1 MEEYTN
7 STVIDDGSD
16 LFMDAPEETTE
27 DVQEPVE
34 HEEPTDNPADDT
46 PTDDTPAD
54 DSEKPAEKQGIRITY
69 LGEEKELS
77 YEEAVTLAQKGMN
90 YDKILQERDTYKAT
104 HDEADKSLKELGK
117 WAKQAGMTLPEY
129 VEHLQSVRHTQS
141 LNTEIAAIRAKYPE
155 IPEEAAKEMAETR
168 IKEQDAEEQ
177 RAAQERQRE
186 AQAEQER
193 AAQEP
198 WNEFVRRYPDM
209 DSVEKIPAEVMAE
222 IEQGARP
229 VEAMQRYEKKE
240 LQKQI
245 TELTTKVSQLEK
257 NKENKEKALPNVST
271 SRNTEPVDPFLEGL
285 FS

>member
-34 HEEPTDNPADDT
+34 HEEPTDTPAE
-46 PTDDTPAD
+46 DTPAE
-54 DSEKPAEKQGIRITY
+54 EKPAEKQGIRITY

-90 YDKILQERDTYKAT
+90 YDKILQERDVYKAT

-141 LNTEIAAIRAKYPE
+141 LNSEIAAIRSKYPE
-155 IPEEAAKEMAETR
+155 IPEEAAREMAETR
-168 IKEQDAEEQ
+168 IREQDAEDQ
-177 RAAQERQRE
+177 RAAQERQ
-186 AQAEQER
+186 QAEQAAQER

-198 WNEFVRRYPDM
+198 WDDFVRRYPEIND
-209 DSVEKIPAEVMAE
+209 VQKIPAEVVAE

-229 VEAMQRYEKKE
+229 VEAMQRYEARE

-245 TELTTKVSQLEK
+245 AELTTKVNQLEK
-257 NKENKEKALPNVST
+257 NKENKEKALPDVST

>member
-34 HEEPTDNPADDT
+34 HEEPNDTPADDT
-46 PTDDTPAD
+46 PAE
-54 DSEKPAEKQGIRITY
+54 EKPAEKQGIRITY

-117 WAKQAGMTLPEY
+117 WAKQAGMTLPDY

-141 LNTEIAAIRAKYPE
+141 LNSEIAAIRSKYPE
-155 IPEEAAKEMAETR
+155 IPEEAAREMAETR
-168 IKEQDAEEQ
+168 IREQDAEDQ
-177 RAAQERQRE
+177 RAAQERQ
-186 AQAEQER
+186 QAEQAAQER

-198 WNEFVRRYPDM
+198 WDDFVRRYPEINDIQ
-209 DSVEKIPAEVMAE
+209 KIPAEVVAE

-229 VEAMQRYEKKE
+229 VEAMQRYEARE

-245 TELTTKVSQLEK
+245 AELTTKVNQLEK
-257 NKENKEKALPNVST
+257 NKENKEKALPDVST

>member
-16 LFMDAPEETTE
+16 LFMYAPEETTE

-34 HEEPTDNPADDT
+34 HEEPTDTPADDT
-46 PTDDTPAD
+46 PAE
-54 DSEKPAEKQGIRITY
+54 EKPAEKQGIRITY

-141 LNTEIAAIRAKYPE
+141 LNSEIAAIRSKYPE
-155 IPEEAAKEMAETR
+155 IPEEAAREMAETR
-168 IKEQDAEEQ
+168 IREQDAEDQ
-177 RAAQERQRE
+177 RAAQERQ
-186 AQAEQER
+186 QAEQAAQER

-198 WNEFVRRYPDM
+198 WDDFVRRYPEIND
-209 DSVEKIPAEVMAE
+209 VQKIPAEVVAE

-229 VEAMQRYEKKE
+229 VEAMQRYEARE

-245 TELTTKVSQLEK
+245 AELTTKVNQLEK
-257 NKENKEKALPNVST
+257 NKENKEKALPDVST

>member
-34 HEEPTDNPADDT
+34 HEEPTDTPAE
-46 PTDDTPAD
+46 DTPAE
-54 DSEKPAEKQGIRITY
+54 EKPAEKQGIRITY

-141 LNTEIAAIRAKYPE
+141 LNSEIAAIRSKYPE
-155 IPEEAAKEMAETR
+155 IPEEAAREMAETR
-168 IKEQDAEEQ
+168 IREQDAEDQ
-177 RAAQERQRE
+177 RAAQERQ
-186 AQAEQER
+186 QAEQAAQER

-198 WNEFVRRYPDM
+198 WDDFVRRYPEID
-209 DSVEKIPAEVMAE
+209 VVQKIPAEVVAE

-229 VEAMQRYEKKE
+229 VEAMQRYEARE

-245 TELTTKVSQLEK
+245 AELTTKVNQLEK
-257 NKENKEKALPNVST
+257 NKENKEKALPDVST

>member
-34 HEEPTDNPADDT
+34 HEEPTDTPADDT
-46 PTDDTPAD
+46 PAE
-54 DSEKPAEKQGIRITY
+54 EKPAEKQGIRITY

-141 LNTEIAAIRAKYPE
+141 LNSEIAAIRSKYPE
-155 IPEEAAKEMAETR
+155 IPEEAAREMAETR
-168 IKEQDAEEQ
+168 IREQDAEDQ
-177 RAAQERQRE
+177 RAAQERQ
-186 AQAEQER
+186 QAEQAAQER

-198 WNEFVRRYPDM
+198 WDDFVRRYPEIND
-209 DSVEKIPAEVMAE
+209 VQKIPAEVVAE

-229 VEAMQRYEKKE
+229 VEAMQRYEARE

-245 TELTTKVSQLEK
+245 AELTTKVNQLEK
-257 NKENKEKALPNVST
+257 NKENKEKALPDVST